1 MLLSYFSKGRTFL
14 FNFISNPKC
23 VSLKIITSLVTE
35 EEHTVIAI
43 TDRYQAIT
51 KALRFRN
58 KPERDVNFQV
68 NYPINTKIPEI

>member
-1 MLLSYFSKGRTFL
+1 MMLSYFSKGRTFL

-23 VSLKIITSLVTE
+23 VSLKIITSLVTV
-35 EEHTVIAI
+35 EEHTAN
-43 TDRYQAIT
+43 TDRYLAIT

-58 KPERDVNFQV
+58 KPERDVKFQV